1 LTVHGARLA
10 TRADLPD
17 VVELAR
23 AAVDELTT
31 QRGGDL
37 WARTVGRRPPLGP
50 GLARS
55 IDDPAQLVVCGTLD
69 SAVVGYA
76 VARVDALADGSRLV
90 TVDDLFTLP
99 DARHV
104 GVGEVM
110 MELVLDWSRAEG
122 AAGIDALALPG
133 MRDTKN
139 FFERFGLVA
148 RAIVVHRS
156 L

>member
-1 LTVHGARLA
+1 MHGARLA
-10 TRADLPD
+10 TRADLSD

-23 AAVDELTT
+23 AAVDELTA

-37 WARTVGRRPPLGP
+37 WARTVGRRTPLDP
-50 GLARS
+50 VLAHA
-55 IDDPAQLVVCGTLD
+55 IDDPAHLVVCGTLD
-69 SAVVGYA
+69 AAVVGYA
-76 VARVDALADGSRLV
+76 VARVDELGDGSRLV

-99 DARHV
+99 DARQV

-110 MELVLDWSRAEG
+110 MDLVLDWSRAEG
-122 AAGIDALALPG
+122 AAGVDALALPG

-156 L
+156 LE